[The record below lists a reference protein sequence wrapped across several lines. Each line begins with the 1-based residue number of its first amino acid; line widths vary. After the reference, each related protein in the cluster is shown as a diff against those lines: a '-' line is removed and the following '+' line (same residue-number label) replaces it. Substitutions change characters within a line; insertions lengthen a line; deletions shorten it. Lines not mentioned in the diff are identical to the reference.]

1 MNLCF
6 FKQLHPKKLYL
17 TLLCFAAMTMLYGQ
31 SRSSLESKRK
41 QLNQQ
46 IKNTGKLLDKTSK
59 SKQATLQ
66 ELKTLQTQVESRESL
81 IKVIQEE
88 MAKIN
93 DQLAQ
98 NEEAVLAQEEDLQKL
113 KANYKKV
120 LVQLYRQKTS
130 YNAVLFLLS
139 AESFNKAYK
148 RQVYLSQLEKRRHQQ
163 ATLIRNTQNRLK
175 QQNQSLA
182 AQKNEKTALLEE
194 EIKQKGSLDGELK
207 EKDKMVS
214 ALKRK
219 ESQLKRDLTNKEKS
233 KRQLNNKIENV
244 IKDQIAAAKNN
255 TRTYPGKD
263 NNSKPNTAYIPSSP
277 YNKDIASS
285 FKNKKGHLPMPV
297 SGGVIVGKFGKQQHP
312 VFDQVFTH
320 NNGIDIRCAS
330 HAAVKA
336 VHDGIVVS
344 VLSIPGSGN
353 AVMLKH
359 GSYYTTYSNLEAVS
373 VKRGHEVG
381 KGTKLGTVAKDS
393 NSGSYLLHFELW
405 NGKAKENPQHWL
417 R

>member
-1 MNLCF
+1 MNYCVLKPLKTIALLLLF
-6 FKQLHPKKLYL
+6 FAVVPL
-17 TLLCFAAMTMLYGQ
+17 LYGQ

-41 QLNQQ
+41 QLNEQ
-46 IKNTGKLLDKTSK
+46 IKNTGNLLDKTSK
-59 SKQATLQ
+59 SKQSTIQ

-88 MAKIN
+88 MSQIN
-93 DQLAQ
+93 DQSVR

-113 KANYKKV
+113 KANYKKI

-130 YNAVLFLLS
+130 YNTVLFLLS
-139 AESFNKAYK
+139 AASFNKAYK

-163 ATLIRNTQNRLK
+163 ASLIRNTQDALK
-175 QQNQSLA
+175 KQNSTLA
-182 AQKNEKTALLEE
+182 LQKKEKAALLEE
-194 EIKQKGSLDGELK
+194 ELKQKGSLDGELE

-214 ALKRK
+214 SLKRK

-244 IKDQIAAAKNN
+244 IKNQIAAAKST
-255 TRTYPGKD
+255 TRSYPGKE
-263 NNSKPNTAYIPSSP
+263 NNTKPSNTYIPSSP
-277 YNKDIASS
+277 YSKETAAS
-285 FKNKKGHLPMPV
+285 FKDKKGRLSMPV

-312 VFDQVFTH
+312 VFEQVFTH
-320 NNGIDIRCAS
+320 NNGIDIRCA
-330 HAAVKA
+330 AAASVKA

-344 VLSIPGSGN
+344 VFSIPGSGN

-359 GSYYTTYSNLEAVS
+359 GNYYTTYSNLGTVS
-373 VKRGHEVG
+373 VKRGDKVG
-381 KGTKLGTVAKDS
+381 IGKKIGTVQKDS
-393 NSGSYLLHFELW
+393 NTSSYLLHFELW
-405 NGKAKENPQHWL
+405 NGKTKENPQHWL